1 MTQTKKLIEG
11 FERFKSR
18 YFGEDSVLYDS
29 MKTGQPAK
37 TLMISCCDSR
47 VDPAILTDADPGD
60 LFIVRNVANLV
71 PPSESGGSSHH
82 GTSSALEFAV
92 KHLKVETIIVM
103 GHANCGGIQALWQDD
118 GSQKS
123 KFIHRWVSIAQS
135 AKEWVKCHHA
145 EDTEA
150 IQLRACEQ
158 RGVLVSL
165 DNLMSFECVRE
176 GVAAGQLTL
185 HGWYFDLTAGELLG
199 YNAKTDAFEPVTG
212 QLS

>member
-1 MTQTKKLIEG
+1 MTQTTKLIEG
-11 FERFKSR
+11 FERFKTRFFGDNSR
-18 YFGEDSVLYDS
+18 LYDS

-37 TLMISCCDSR
+37 TLMIACCDSR

-71 PPSESGGSSHH
+71 PPCEGGGHHH

-92 KHLKVETIIVM
+92 KHLQVETIIVM
-103 GHANCGGIQALWQDD
+103 GHANCGGIRALWQED
-118 GSQKS
+118 GKQQSQ
-123 KFIHRWVSIAQS
+123 FIHRWVSIAQS

-145 EDTEA
+145 NDAEA

-165 DNLMSFECVRE
+165 DNLMSFDAVRE
-176 GVAAGQLTL
+176 HVASGKLTL

-199 YNAKTDAFEPVTG
+199 YNAATDAFEPVTR
-212 QLS
+212 QLT